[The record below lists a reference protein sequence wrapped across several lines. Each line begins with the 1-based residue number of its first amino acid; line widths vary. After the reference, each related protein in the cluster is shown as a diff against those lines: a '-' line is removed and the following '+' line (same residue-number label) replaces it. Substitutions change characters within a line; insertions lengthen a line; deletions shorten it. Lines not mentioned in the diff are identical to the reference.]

1 MGTARQ
7 GGRRAGAPAG
17 RPSGD
22 SSPGPGYAPRH
33 AKGVRVPRCRG
44 AHAAPSTVLFGP
56 TPEAPRGVS
65 SRRGHGTRRAGRT
78 CTPTPAVPGRC
89 AGKAQK
95 RPVGLVTTSPPRRR
109 QHAPHPLPL
118 RGCGRRGNPEQQ
130 WVRSTTDPSPGEAG
144 ATLGHVNKCIHSRGK
159 EVTGPFHSVRR
170 PLSRRALLWP
180 GHRGCRRLPGSGLC
194 GPCTSS
200 VSHTWYRA
208 GKETHVSSLFYYWN
222 IFNIYSSTV
231 CCMLGNVTGPE
242 IQPWVK
248 DLEESAE
255 RTTEACSG
263 GESEGRPHLRNQQGH
278 GRPGPQEER
287 TPRLGPKAVWRTPSS
302 SGTSAFA
309 LGFPNGLVGALPRCG
324 RSWPLLKV
332 DRFKCQSHLQIP
344 HGDIQAAVGPSVG
357 TVAGRADHL
366 LPLRAE
372 ASRPG
377 QGGPAHS
384 G

>member
-1 MGTARQ
+1 MGPGEQAGPVPRLRQ
-7 GGRRAGAPAG
+7 FPDAVRGKHRRDPW
-17 RPSGD
+17 D
-22 SSPGPGYAPRH
+22 SSRLPRLAVASAPR
-33 AKGVRVPRCRG
+33 
-44 AHAAPSTVLFGP
+44 T
-56 TPEAPRGVS
+56 
-65 SRRGHGTRRAGRT
+65 
-78 CTPTPAVPGRC
+78 
-89 AGKAQK
+89 
-95 RPVGLVTTSPPRRR
+95 
-109 QHAPHPLPL
+109 PLPL